1 MWKIALKMIF
11 PIFPSY
17 TLYIY
22 IIRLTNDLPLIMGV
36 FSELLSAEKWLI
48 KSINQTIKDLSLWR
62 SVCKKLSR
70 QVRYFLFLLFLFDK
84 HEQPR
89 LFFWAVVNTPIL
101 PTFSKKD
108 RLRLNHKYGKE
119 LRLLFFCQIVWPLF
133 RGGMGLVV
141 ISVH

>member
-89 LFFWAVVNTPIL
+89 LFFWACSEYSHPSHLLKERPPNTQPQIWKGVL
-101 PTFSKKD
+101 
-108 RLRLNHKYGKE
+108 GI
-119 LRLLFFCQIVWPLF
+119 LFFCQIVWPLF
-133 RGGMGLVV
+133 RGGMG
-141 ISVH
+141 